1 MSFNIPQ
8 MMKKAREMQT
18 RMQEMQQRVAL
29 MEVQGTAGGGAVH
42 VVMTCKGEVREIK
55 IDPSVV
61 NPAEKDMLEDLL
73 KAALNAARAAAD
85 AKVAEET
92 RKVMDELGLPANA
105 QLPF

>member
-18 RMQEMQQRVAL
+18 RMQDMQQRISE
-29 MEVQGTAGGGAVH
+29 MEVEGTAGGGAVR
-42 VVMTCKGEVREIK
+42 VVMTCKGTVRDIK
-55 IDPSVV
+55 IDASVI

-73 KAALNAARAAAD
+73 KAALNAARAEAD
-85 AKVAEET
+85 AKTAEET
-92 RKVMDELGLPANA
+92 RKVMDDLGLPANA

>member
-18 RMQEMQQRVAL
+18 RMQEMQQRVSR
-29 MEVQGTAGGGAVH
+29 MEVEGAAGGGAVR
-42 VVMTCKGEVREIK
+42 VVMTCKGEVRDIK

-73 KAALNAARAAAD
+73 KAALNAARAEGD
-85 AKVAEET
+85 AKIAGET

>member
-42 VVMTCKGEVREIK
+42 VVMTCKGEVHEIK

-85 AKVAEET
+85 ARVAEET